1 MIPLSDDNR
10 GRRSTPYVTFALIGI
25 NILIF
30 FYQLTLS
37 ERELLL
43 FFREWGAV
51 PALVTEEGRWF
62 TLLTST
68 FLHGGWLHLG
78 GNMLFLWV
86 FGDNVEDVMGH
97 VGYLIFYLLTGVAA
111 SATQV
116 YLDTSS
122 EIPLVGASGAIS
134 GVLGAYIVLFP
145 HGRIITL
152 LFIGFFVTTFMLPAW
167 AMIGYWIVLQFIQG
181 FASLSV
187 RTMETGGVAFF
198 AHVGGFIAGVALV
211 WLFRDQDR
219 LEHQRRARHGVVPG
233 RRWPQRG

>member
-1 MIPLSDDNR
+1 MLPISDDNR
-10 GRRSTPYVTFALIGI
+10 GRRSTPFVTFALIGI
-25 NILIF
+25 NILVF

-37 ERELLL
+37 ERELMR
-43 FFREWGAV
+43 FFNEWGAV
-51 PALVTEEGRWF
+51 PLLVTEEGRWL
-62 TLLTST
+62 TLLSST

-97 VGYLIFYLLTGVAA
+97 VGYLVFYLLTGVAA

-116 YLDTSS
+116 FLDTTSQ
-122 EIPLVGASGAIS
+122 IPLVGASGAIS
-134 GVLGAYIVLFP
+134 VVLGAYIVLFP

-181 FASLSV
+181 FLSLSV
-187 RTMETGGVAFF
+187 QTMETGGVAFF
-198 AHVGGFIAGVALV
+198 AHVGGFVAGIALV
-211 WLFRDQDR
+211 WLFRDRDR
-219 LEHQRRARHGVVPG
+219 MERQRLARQGVVP
-233 RRWPQRG
+233 RRQWPQRG

>member
-1 MIPLSDDNR
+1 MLPISDDNR
-10 GRRSTPYVTFALIGI
+10 GRRSTPFITFALIGI
-25 NILIF
+25 NILVF

-37 ERELLL
+37 QRELIR
-43 FFREWGAV
+43 FFSEWGAV
-51 PALVTEEGRWF
+51 PLLVTEEGRWL
-62 TLLTST
+62 TLLSST

-116 YLDTSS
+116 FLDTSS

-187 RTMETGGVAFF
+187 QTMETGGVAFF
-198 AHVGGFIAGVALV
+198 AHVGGFVFGAALV
-211 WLFRDQDR
+211 KLVAVHPPLRP
-219 LEHQRRARHGVVPG
+219 RRP
-233 RRWPQRG
+233 RW